1 MRSGS
6 IESIVRKWFVF
17 SVLAGRYSASPETQ
31 FDYDIRR
38 IDEYGTETYRDAV
51 IQSELS
57 DAFWENRLP
66 QQLNTYIAS
75 SSVFNVFLA
84 AQVMMQDKGFLSSY
98 ITVYDLITQKGDI
111 HHIFPKDYLKSN
123 GSTKDRYNQIANYV
137 IMQSEANISIGK
149 KPPKQYLEAIR
160 NQCNDGELKYG
171 GITSNIPKNTKIF

>member
-38 IDEYGTETYRDAV
+38 IDEYGTETYMDAV

-57 DAFWENRLP
+57 GRIGF
-66 QQLNTYIAS
+66 LNSLILISQAIRF
-75 SSVFNVFLA
+75 FNVFLA
-84 AQVMMQDKGFLSSY
+84 AQVMMQDKDFLSSH
-98 ITVYDLITQKGDI
+98 ITVHDLITQKWDI

-123 GSTKDRYNQIANYV
+123 GSAKNRYNQIANYV
-137 IMQSEANISIGK
+137 IMESEANISIGK
-149 KPPKQYLEAIR
+149 KLPKQYLEAIR